1 MKYYIIP
8 KFNFEVE
15 IEATDKDDAIAK
27 YAWSA
32 DASDLNQYLQVVTK
46 EELEEIR
53 EEMSD
58 SAAHARFVTAF
69 MRDELI
75 DQFDVP
81 EEDAQDV
88 AEEAYDIYCEGNG
101 QTEYECIEEA
111 FAEYKKNTAKLNK
124 NTYAEFKGQ
133 VIDVFED
140 FCENNGIKIKNP
152 DKEEYDR
159 EAGYEPGENTA
170 IIFGDDYD
178 SIGNEI
184 IDSDG
189 LVGETDKIIRNAIL
203 KFSQILVKRGNRDGR
218 GLKLDEIKALERQA
232 KDVFK
237 AWEVA

>member
-1 MKYYIIP
+1 MNYYIIP
-8 KFNFEVE
+8 RFNFETK
-15 IEATDKDDAIAK
+15 IKGTDKEDAIARF
-27 YAWSA
+27 AASA
-32 DASDLNQYLQVVTK
+32 DASDLNLYLQVVTK
-46 EELEEIR
+46 EELDEIR

-69 MRDELI
+69 MKKELI
-75 DQFDVP
+75 NQFNVP
-81 EEDAQDV
+81 EEDAQNI
-88 AEEAYDIYCEGNG
+88 AEEAYDIYCDGFG

-111 FAEYKKNTAKLNK
+111 FTEYKKNAAKLNE

-140 FCENNGIKIKNP
+140 FCEENGITINNP

-159 EAGYEPGENTA
+159 EAGYEPGENAA
-170 IIFGDDYD
+170 ILFGDDYD
-178 SIGNEI
+178 AIGDEI

-189 LVGETDKIIRNAIL
+189 LVGETDEMIRNAVSKFNHIL
-203 KFSQILVKRGNRDGR
+203 GERGNRDGR
-218 GLKLDEIKALERQA
+218 GLKLDEFKALERQI